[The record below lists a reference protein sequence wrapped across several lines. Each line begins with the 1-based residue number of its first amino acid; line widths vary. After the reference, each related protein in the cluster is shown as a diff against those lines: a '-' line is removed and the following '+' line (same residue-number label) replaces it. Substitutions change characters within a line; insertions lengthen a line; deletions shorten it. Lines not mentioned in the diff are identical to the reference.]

1 MSVAAGSTIGRAGQ
15 EQETVPRGTRRTAQL
30 RCLVVGAASGIGQAT
45 VDRLSR
51 SGNVVI
57 RADLPSAC
65 WPGKNGR
72 HPRLSVNIAD
82 SQSVQDAV
90 QQAASLLGGV
100 DVVVNTA
107 GILGKVQPSSEE
119 TVEEFERLVRVNL
132 TGAFALSQAVLP
144 LMVENGY
151 GRLIHFSSTAGK
163 EGVPL
168 MAGYSA
174 SKAGIT
180 GLVKA
185 LAKEYA
191 TTGVTVNAIAPG
203 KIDTP
208 FISGKAPTPEDLQR
222 IPMGRLGTPAEAAA
236 LVEYIASPEASYT
249 TGFVFDLSGGRA
261 VY

>member
-1 MSVAAGSTIGRAGQ
+1 VEAGSTTDRARP
-15 EQETVPRGTRRTAQL
+15 EPETASLSTHRTAEL
-30 RCLVVGAASGIGQAT
+30 RCLVVGAASGIGQAAA
-45 VDRLSR
+45 DRLSR
-51 SGNVVI
+51 NGNLVI
-57 RADLPSAC
+57 RADLPSAR
-65 WPGKNGR
+65 WPGNDSR
-72 HPRLSVNIAD
+72 YPQLSVDIAD

-90 QQAASLLGGV
+90 VQAASLLGGL

-119 TVEEFERLVRVNL
+119 TIEEFERLVRVNL
-132 TGAFALSQAVLP
+132 TGAFALSKAVLP

-163 EGVPL
+163 EGVPF

-208 FISGKAPTPEDLQR
+208 LISDKAPTPEDLQR

-236 LVEYIASPEASYT
+236 LVEFIASPEASYT

>member
-1 MSVAAGSTIGRAGQ
+1 MSSESTQASN
-15 EQETVPRGTRRTAQL
+15 L

-45 VDRLSR
+45 AARLSR
-51 SGNVVI
+51 SGNRVI
-57 RADLPSAC
+57 SADLPSGN
-65 WPGKNGR
+65 WPGR
-72 HPRLSVNIAD
+72 DSTPWQLSIDIAD
-82 SQSVQDAV
+82 PHSVRDAV
-90 QQAASLLGGV
+90 EQAASLLGGL

-119 TVEEFERLVRVNL
+119 TVDEFARLVSINL

-144 LMVENGY
+144 HLAKDGF

-163 EGVPL
+163 EGVPW
-168 MAGYSA
+168 MTGYSA

-191 TTGVTVNAIAPG
+191 TTGVTINAIAPG

-208 FISGKAPTPEDLQR
+208 LISGKPPTEADLQR
-222 IPMGRLGTPAEAAA
+222 IPMGRLGTAEEAAA
-236 LVEYIASPEASYT
+236 LIEYIASPEASYT

>member
-1 MSVAAGSTIGRAGQ
+1 MAASTTTTGRARQ
-15 EQETVPRGTRRTAQL
+15 EHETAPDTHQTTPL

-45 VDRLSR
+45 ADRLSR
-51 SGNVVI
+51 NGNVVI
-57 RADLPSAC
+57 RADLPSSR
-65 WPGKNGR
+65 WPEKNAQ
-72 HPRLSVNIAD
+72 HPQLPVDITN

-90 QQAASLLGGV
+90 QDAASRMGGL

-107 GILGKVQPSSEE
+107 GILGKVQPSSEV
-119 TVEEFERLVRVNL
+119 TIEEFEKLVRVNL
-132 TGAFALSQAVLP
+132 TGAFALSMAVLP
-144 LMVENGY
+144 LMVDNGY

-208 FISGKAPTPEDLQR
+208 LISGTAPTPEDLQR
-222 IPMGRLGTPAEAAA
+222 IPMRRLGTPAEAAA

>member
-1 MSVAAGSTIGRAGQ
+1 MAAGSTIDRAGQ
-15 EQETVPRGTRRTAQL
+15 EQETASLSLRRTPQL
-30 RCLVVGAASGIGQAT
+30 RCLVVGAASGIGQA
-45 VDRLSR
+45 VADRLSR
-51 SGNVVI
+51 NGNIVI
-57 RADLPSAC
+57 RADLPAAR
-65 WPGKNGR
+65 WPRMDGQDR
-72 HPRLSVNIAD
+72 QLSVDIAD
-82 SQSVQDAV
+82 SQSVQAAV
-90 QQAASLLGGV
+90 QEAASLLGGV

-107 GILGKVQPSSEE
+107 GILGKVQSSSEE
-119 TVEEFERLVRVNL
+119 TIEEFERLVRVNL
-132 TGAFALSQAVLP
+132 TGAFALSKAVLP

-208 FISGKAPTPEDLQR
+208 LISGKAPTSEDLQR

>member
-1 MSVAAGSTIGRAGQ
+1 MATGSTIGRAGQ
-15 EQETVPRGTRRTAQL
+15 DPETASLSTQRTAQL
-30 RCLVVGAASGIGQAT
+30 RCLVVGAASGIGQAAA
-45 VDRLSR
+45 DRLSR
-51 SGNVVI
+51 NGNVVI
-57 RADLPSAC
+57 RADLPFSR
-65 WPGKNGR
+65 WPGKDGP
-72 HPRLSVNIAD
+72 HPQLSVDIAE
-82 SQSVQDAV
+82 SESVQDAV
-90 QQAASLLGGV
+90 QQAASLLGGL

-119 TVEEFERLVRVNL
+119 TIEEFERLVRVNL
-132 TGAFALSQAVLP
+132 TGAFALSKAVLP

-208 FISGKAPTPEDLQR
+208 FISGKAPTLEDLQR

-236 LVEYIASPEASYT
+236 LVEFIASPEASYT

>member
-1 MSVAAGSTIGRAGQ
+1 VVAGSTIGRAGQ
-15 EQETVPRGTRRTAQL
+15 ERETGSLSRRTAQL

-45 VDRLSR
+45 ADRLSR
-51 SGNVVI
+51 NGNIVI
-57 RADLPSAC
+57 RADLPTSH
-65 WPGKNGR
+65 WPGKDGGN
-72 HPRLSVNIAD
+72 PQLSVDIAD
-82 SQSVQDAV
+82 SQSVQEAV
-90 QQAASLLGGV
+90 QQAASLLGGL

-119 TVEEFERLVRVNL
+119 TVEEFERLVRINL
-132 TGAFALSQAVLP
+132 TGAFALSKAVLP
-144 LMVENGY
+144 IMVESGY

-208 FISGKAPTPEDLQR
+208 LISGKAPTPEDLQR
-222 IPMGRLGTPAEAAA
+222 IPMGRLGTPEEAAA

>member
-1 MSVAAGSTIGRAGQ
+1 MAAGSTIGLAGQ
-15 EQETVPRGTRRTAQL
+15 EQESVPFDTHRTAQL

-45 VDRLSR
+45 ADRLSR
-51 SGNVVI
+51 NGNAVI
-57 RADLPSAC
+57 RADLPSAQ
-65 WPGKNGR
+65 WPGKEGR
-72 HPRLSVNIAD
+72 HPQLSVDIAE
-82 SQSVQDAV
+82 SPSVHAAV
-90 QQAASLLGGV
+90 QQAASLLGGL

-119 TVEEFERLVRVNL
+119 TIEEFERLVRINL
-132 TGAFALSQAVLP
+132 TGAFALSKAVLP
-144 LMVENGY
+144 LMVGNGY

-163 EGVPL
+163 EGVPS

-174 SKAGIT
+174 SKAGII

-208 FISGKAPTPEDLQR
+208 FISGKAPTPQDLQR

-236 LVEYIASPEASYT
+236 LVDYIASPEASYT

>member
-1 MSVAAGSTIGRAGQ
+1 MSTDSATVRAGQ
-15 EQETVPRGTRRTAQL
+15 EPESASDAAGRTSVL

-45 VDRLSR
+45 TDRLGR
-51 SGNVVI
+51 HGNRVVT
-57 RADLPSAC
+57 ADLPSAH
-65 WPGKNGR
+65 WPNS
-72 HPRLSVNIAD
+72 HSPQPQLSVDIGD
-82 SQSVQDAV
+82 SHSVREAV
-90 QQAASLLGGV
+90 EQAASRLGGL
-100 DVVVNTA
+100 DVVINTA
-107 GILGKVQPSSEE
+107 GILGKVQPSSQE
-119 TVEEFERLVRVNL
+119 TLEEFDRLIRVNL
-132 TGAFALSQAVLP
+132 TGAFALSKAVLP
-144 LMVENGY
+144 LMARNGF

-163 EGVPL
+163 EGVPG

-174 SKAGIT
+174 SKAGVT

-191 TTGVTVNAIAPG
+191 TTGVTINAIAPG

-208 FISGKAPTPEDLQR
+208 LIGGKPPTAEDLQR
-222 IPMGRLGTPAEAAA
+222 IPMGRLGTAEEAAA

>member
-1 MSVAAGSTIGRAGQ
+1 M
-15 EQETVPRGTRRTAQL
+15 
-30 RCLVVGAASGIGQAT
+30 RCLVVGAASGIGQA
-45 VDRLSR
+45 VADRFNR
-51 SGNVVI
+51 NGHTVI
-57 RADLPSAC
+57 RADLPGVH
-65 WPGKNGR
+65 WPR
-72 HPRLSVNIAD
+72 TDSDDYRISVDIGD
-82 SQSVQDAV
+82 SQSVDRAV
-90 QQAASLLGGV
+90 DRASALLGGL

-107 GILGKVQPSSEE
+107 GILGKIQPSSEE
-119 TVEEFERLVRVNL
+119 TIDEFDRLLRVNL
-132 TGAFALSQAVLP
+132 TGAFALSKAVLP
-144 LMVENGY
+144 LMAENSF

-168 MAGYSA
+168 MVGYSA

-191 TTGVTVNAIAPG
+191 ATGVTVNAIAPG

-208 FISGKAPTPEDLQR
+208 LISGKPPTPEDLQR

-236 LVEYIASPEASYT
+236 LVEYIASPDASYT

>member
-1 MSVAAGSTIGRAGQ
+1 MSIESNGESTRQASN
-15 EQETVPRGTRRTAQL
+15 L

-45 VDRLSR
+45 AARLSR
-51 SGNVVI
+51 NGNRVVS
-57 RADLPSAC
+57 ADLPSAT
-65 WPGKNGR
+65 WPGPDSGQS
-72 HPRLSVNIAD
+72 RLAIDIAD
-82 SQSVQDAV
+82 PRSVRDAV
-90 QQAASLLGGV
+90 EQTASLLGGL

-119 TVEEFERLVRVNL
+119 TLDEFARLVSINL

-144 LMVENGY
+144 HLAKDGF

-163 EGVPL
+163 EGVPW
-168 MAGYSA
+168 MTGYSA

-191 TTGVTVNAIAPG
+191 TTGVTINAIAPG

-208 FISGKAPTPEDLQR
+208 LISGKPPTEADLQR
-222 IPMGRLGTPAEAAA
+222 IPMGRLGTAEEAAA
-236 LVEYIASPEASYT
+236 LIEYIASPEASYT

>member
-1 MSVAAGSTIGRAGQ
+1 MPNHSIADDASH
-15 EQETVPRGTRRTAQL
+15 EPTAEVFARPSDPGGF
-30 RCLVVGAASGIGQAT
+30 RCFVVGAASGMGQAT
-45 VDRLSR
+45 AELLARK
-51 SGNVVI
+51 GNRVVS
-57 RADLPSAC
+57 ADLATANWPSHESRY
-65 WPGKNGR
+65 PQLSIDISDGR
-72 HPRLSVNIAD
+72 SVK
-82 SQSVQDAV
+82 DAV
-90 QQAASLLGGV
+90 KHATSLLGGM

-107 GILGKVQPSSEE
+107 GILGKIQPSAEE
-119 TVEEFERLVRVNL
+119 TLDEFDKLIRVNL

-144 LMVENGY
+144 QMAANGF

-163 EGVPL
+163 EGVPG
-168 MAGYSA
+168 MTGYSA

-191 TTGVTVNAIAPG
+191 TTGVTINAIAPG
-203 KIDTP
+203 KIATP
-208 FISGKAPTPEDLQR
+208 LISGKPPTAEDLQR
-222 IPMGRLGTPAEAAA
+222 IPMRRLGTPEEAAA

>member
-1 MSVAAGSTIGRAGQ
+1 M
-15 EQETVPRGTRRTAQL
+15 TATNL

-45 VDRLSR
+45 AERLSR
-51 SGNVVI
+51 NGNRVVS
-57 RADLPSAC
+57 ADLPSAH
-65 WPGKNGR
+65 WPSAHRPGQDSPN
-72 HPRLSVNIAD
+72 PQLSVDIAD
-82 SQSVQDAV
+82 PGSVRDTV
-90 QQAASLLGGV
+90 EQAAALLGGL

-107 GILGKVQPSSEE
+107 GILGKVQPSAEE
-119 TVEEFERLVRVNL
+119 TFEDFDRLVRINL
-132 TGAFALSQAVLP
+132 TGAFVLSQAVLP
-144 LMVENGY
+144 HLAAGGF

-163 EGVPL
+163 EGVPS
-168 MAGYSA
+168 MTGYSA
-174 SKAGIT
+174 SKAGVT

-208 FISGKAPTPEDLQR
+208 LISGKPPTAEDLQR
-222 IPMGRLGTPAEAAA
+222 IPMRRLGTAEEAAA
-236 LVEYIASPEASYT
+236 LIEYIASPEASYT

>member
-1 MSVAAGSTIGRAGQ
+1 MIQ
-15 EQETVPRGTRRTAQL
+15 
-30 RCLVVGAASGIGQAT
+30 
-45 VDRLSR
+45 
-51 SGNVVI
+51 
-57 RADLPSAC
+57 ADLPGAH
-65 WPGKNGR
+65 WPRADGQV
-72 HPRLSVNIAD
+72 SVDIAD
-82 SQSVQDAV
+82 SESVHRAV
-90 QQAASLLGGV
+90 DQTASFLGGL

-107 GILGKVQPSSEE
+107 GILGKVQPSSAE
-119 TVEEFERLVRVNL
+119 TVEEFDRLLRVNL
-132 TGAFALSQAVLP
+132 TGAFALSKAVLP
-144 LMVENGY
+144 LMVDNGF

-180 GLVKA
+180 GLIKA

-208 FISGKAPTPEDLQR
+208 LISGRPPTPADLQR

>member
-1 MSVAAGSTIGRAGQ
+1 VTAGSIIGSAGQ
-15 EQETVPRGTRRTAQL
+15 EQENTVPTTHQTAPL
-30 RCLVVGAASGIGQAT
+30 RCLVVGAASGIGQA
-45 VDRLSR
+45 VADRLSR
-51 SGNVVI
+51 NGNAVI
-57 RADLPSAC
+57 RADLPAAH
-65 WPGKNGR
+65 WPGTDDQLAVDITDQG
-72 HPRLSVNIAD
+72 SVH
-82 SQSVQDAV
+82 DAV
-90 QQAASLLGGV
+90 DQAASLLGGL

-119 TVEEFERLVRVNL
+119 TIEEFDRLLRINL
-132 TGAFALSQAVLP
+132 TGAFALSKAVLP
-144 LMVENGY
+144 LMVDNSY

-208 FISGKAPTPEDLQR
+208 LISSRTPTPEDLQR
-222 IPMGRLGTPAEAAA
+222 IPMGRLGTPEEAAA

>member
-1 MSVAAGSTIGRAGQ
+1 MAAGNAIDRAGQ
-15 EQETVPRGTRRTAQL
+15 DQETAPLSTRRTAQL

-45 VDRLSR
+45 ADRLSR

-57 RADLPSAC
+57 RADLPSSR
-65 WPGKNGR
+65 WPGKDGR
-72 HPRLSVNIAD
+72 HPQLSVDIAD

-90 QQAASLLGGV
+90 HQAASLLGGV
-100 DVVVNTA
+100 DIVVNTA

-119 TVEEFERLVRVNL
+119 TIEEFERLVRVNL
-132 TGAFALSQAVLP
+132 IGAFALSQAVLP
-144 LMVENGY
+144 IMVENGY

-208 FISGKAPTPEDLQR
+208 LISGKAPTPEDLQR
-222 IPMGRLGTPAEAAA
+222 IPMGRLGTPEEAAA
-236 LVEYIASPEASYT
+236 LVEFIASPEASYT

>member
-1 MSVAAGSTIGRAGQ
+1 VAAGSIIGRADK
-15 EQETVPRGTRRTAQL
+15 EQESAALSTHQITQL

-45 VDRLSR
+45 ADRLSR
-51 SGNVVI
+51 NGNIVI
-57 RADLPSAC
+57 RADLPSAH
-65 WPGKNGR
+65 WPGKDSR
-72 HPRLSVNIAD
+72 HPQLSVDIAD

-90 QQAASLLGGV
+90 QQAASLLGGL

-119 TVEEFERLVRVNL
+119 TLEEFERLVRVNL
-132 TGAFALSQAVLP
+132 TGAFALSKAVLP

-185 LAKEYA
+185 LAREYA

-208 FISGKAPTPEDLQR
+208 LISGKAPTPEDLQR